1 MKKIIVTG
9 GPSSGK
15 TTLINNLEAKG
26 YCCHHEISRAIISKH
41 NITSARKDFDFE
53 QEVFNLRLKQF
64 LSSSEKLQFFDRS
77 IIDGLAYMNVNHVK
91 IPEYFIKQ
99 ITNNRYHCDVFFT
112 PFWETIYTRDDQR
125 LESMEKA
132 QKISNAIK
140 NIYDS
145 FNYNIIELPKVSVDD
160 RTDFILS
167 KI

>member
-64 LSSSEKLQFFDRS
+64 LSSSEKLQFL
-77 IIDGLAYMNVNHVK
+77 IVVLLMA
-91 IPEYFIKQ
+91 
-99 ITNNRYHCDVFFT
+99 
-112 PFWETIYTRDDQR
+112 
-125 LESMEKA
+125 
-132 QKISNAIK
+132 
-140 NIYDS
+140 
-145 FNYNIIELPKVSVDD
+145 
-160 RTDFILS
+160 
-167 KI
+167 